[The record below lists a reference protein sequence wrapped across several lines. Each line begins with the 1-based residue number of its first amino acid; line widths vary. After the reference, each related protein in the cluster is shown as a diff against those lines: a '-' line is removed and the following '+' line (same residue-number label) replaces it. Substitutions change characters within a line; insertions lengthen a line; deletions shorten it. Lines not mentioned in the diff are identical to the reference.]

1 MTVEKLCGILGCMV
15 AAGGDG
21 LKGEATGCYC
31 GDLLSRVMVGA
42 PEGCV
47 WITVMGNVNAVA
59 VAAMTG
65 AACILLAEDAKP
77 DESALEKA
85 LQKGIVI
92 LQSGRTA
99 FELAAAVHEALCD
112 ERA

>member
-1 MTVEKLCGILGCMV
+1 MTVETLCGVLGGAV
-15 AAGGDG
+15 AAGGGG
-21 LKGEATGCYC
+21 LKSEVTGCYC

-77 DESALEKA
+77 DPAALQKALEKE
-85 LQKGIVI
+85 IVI
-92 LQSGRTA
+92 LASGRTA
-99 FELAAAVHEALCD
+99 YELAVAVHEALGD
-112 ERA
+112 GRA

>member
-1 MTVEKLCGILGCMV
+1 MTVEKLCGILGCTV

-21 LKGEATGCYC
+21 LKGEVAGGYC

-42 PEGCV
+42 QEGCA

-65 AACILLAEDAKP
+65 AACILLAEDSKP

-99 FELAAAVHEALCD
+99 YDLAVAVHEALAD